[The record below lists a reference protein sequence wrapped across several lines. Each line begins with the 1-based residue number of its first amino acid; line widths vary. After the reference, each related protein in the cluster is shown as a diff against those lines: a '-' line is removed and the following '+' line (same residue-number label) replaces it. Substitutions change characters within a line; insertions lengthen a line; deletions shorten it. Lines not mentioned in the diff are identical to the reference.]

1 MGKPAEKK
9 SKKKRSI
16 NNSNQATSVE
26 PEGDYDTLTP
36 SAQASDM
43 MMTDAPSEA
52 TSVETQPTEEQ
63 VETRPDVPESMPV
76 DGNEVCDFH

>member
-26 PEGDYDTLTP
+26 PEGDYDITP

-52 TSVETQPTEEQ
+52 TLVETQPTEEQ

>member
-26 PEGDYDTLTP
+26 PEGDYDITL